1 MSAHQYLLA
10 NRAWLL
16 LTPLGHLA
24 LEVDAVIFEH
34 LLQYSQETPTIAV
47 AVHLSL
53 GGDERQRLVFVQT
66 LAGIIVCYTAVEANE
81 VLHSEEGSRTLVGI
95 NPRTALRCLSVH
107 LEAQRVEL
115 RHSLIEFCSI
125 LRTTDSVHSTLQRAI

>member
-10 NRAWLL
+10 NRVGLL

-34 LLQYSQETPTIAV
+34 LLQHCQESPAIAV

-53 GGDERQRLVFVQT
+53 GDDERQRLVFVQT
-66 LAGIIVCYTAVEANE
+66 LACIIVCHTAVKADE
-81 VLHSEEGSRTLVGI
+81 VLHREEGSRTLVGI
-95 NPRTALRCLSVH
+95 NPRTALRCLPVH

-115 RHSLIEFCSI
+115 CHSLI
-125 LRTTDSVHSTLQRAI
+125 

>member
-24 LEVDAVIFEH
+24 LEVDAVVVEH
-34 LLQYSQETPTIAV
+34 LLQYSQESPSIAV
-47 AVHLSL
+47 TVHLGL

-66 LAGIIVCYTAVEANE
+66 LAGIIVCHTAVEADE
-81 VLHSEEGSRTLVGI
+81 VLHREEGSRTLVGI
-95 NPRTALRCLSVH
+95 NPRTALRGLPVH
-107 LEAQRVEL
+107 L
-115 RHSLIEFCSI
+115 
-125 LRTTDSVHSTLQRAI
+125 